1 MANGCRYAAC
11 VLGVLGALHVYSVHY
26 VCSVHYVY
34 SVHSVRSVH
43 SVHLVRAVTDRGLP
57 SFCTL
62 QKNPH
67 VWLTFHQVQH
77 PLRLPH
83 KTTLERPKVVRASG
97 AFTLAW
103 TCALRH
109 NAGTFSTSQLPKV
122 LRQWCALYIL
132 TSKRASRHIAVHFFG
147 ISTSK
152 SGSETASF

>member
-1 MANGCRYAAC
+1 M
-11 VLGVLGALHVYSVHY
+11 LGALHVYSVHY

-97 AFTLAW
+97 AFTILTW
-103 TCALRH
+103 TCALRQ
-109 NAGTFSTSQLPKV
+109 NGGTFSTSQLPKV
-122 LRQWCALYIL
+122 LRQWCFVRLEFEMCFAPQPRALFRHL
-132 TSKRASRHIAVHFFG
+132 NLQKWSK
-147 ISTSK
+147 
-152 SGSETASF
+152 TASF